1 MFSGGTCSRHTA
13 GTQHRIQTDIKSS
26 GGESSGAS
34 LCATPPSYC
43 RHLSSFSFVIPTSPP
58 LHFFLLTFVSCLFK
72 NHTNKKKKLLI
83 YVLFA
88 LDLGTLPFVIFTAG
102 ECTQDRCV
110 PGGQPGGLQIQV
122 SARRTASAV
131 GEHQAVFT
139 QCGWLMP
146 LFSGMFPSWSSWRSP
161 TTPTSS

>member
-34 LCATPPSYC
+34 LCATPPPVFFFFCHSD
-43 RHLSSFSFVIPTSPP
+43 FSTIP
-58 LHFFLLTFVSCLFK
+58 FFLLTFVSCLFK
-72 NHTNKKKKLLI
+72 NRTNKKKKLLI

-88 LDLGTLPFVIFTAG
+88 FDLGTLPFVTFTAG